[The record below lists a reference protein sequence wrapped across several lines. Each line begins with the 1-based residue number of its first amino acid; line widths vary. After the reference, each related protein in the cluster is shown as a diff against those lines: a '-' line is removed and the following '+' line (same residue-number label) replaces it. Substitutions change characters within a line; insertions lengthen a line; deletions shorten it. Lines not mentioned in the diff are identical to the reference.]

1 MKTLSSWLFA
11 ALLISASL
19 LLTQCGSPTTGTCNA
34 TNCAMGCCDADNKC
48 QAGTAA
54 TQCGK
59 GGLTCGPCSTGKT
72 CKAQVCSANT
82 TGAGGGTGGV
92 GGGSGGVG
100 GGAGGVGGGAGG
112 VGGGSGGVGGGAGGV
127 GGGSGGVGG
136 GAGGVGGGTGGVGGG
151 AGGSGGAG
159 GGSTQVCTPIANFP
173 QVNVLE
179 AIYEDGLDGGDEY
192 NGGIIT
198 DLDVDNAPDGG
209 HSELYVE
216 VYYFNGAT
224 PLDAGQLTL
233 GTTTTAACEY
243 CLYLDTGCNNQLAC
257 SPTSFLAQGGAIRF
271 TSATKNTQAGRLTA
285 AASNIKFVEWNFTT
299 DKAVTNGKCVTI
311 GSANLDVSWNG
322 PNIFQGDGGAP

>member
-82 TGAGGGTGGV
+82 TGAGGGT
-92 GGGSGGVG
+92 
-100 GGAGGVGGGAGG
+100 
-112 VGGGSGGVGGGAGGV
+112 GGV